1 VLMSFK
7 LKDLQ
12 DLAESK
18 GREYYKEK
26 GHDCLPSTILAIND
40 ALKDVDDVNY
50 ADPIV
55 LKATSPLRAGFGVF
69 EGPCGAVT
77 AGAVAIGLKFS
88 TSDVNDHTTINNAG
102 RKSAEWLR
110 WFKYQMFGSYNCFDI
125 KATPFERERCTNV
138 VTQSAKKLVD
148 ILTEGNPKVTR

>member
-1 VLMSFK
+1 MSFK

-26 GHDCLPSTILAIND
+26 GYDCLPSTLLAVND

-55 LKATSPLRAGFGVF
+55 LKAASPLRAGFGVW
-69 EGPCGAVT
+69 EGPCGVVT
-77 AGAVAIGLKFS
+77 AGAMAIGLKFS
-88 TSDVNDHTTINNAG
+88 TSDVNNHATINNASK
-102 RKSAEWLR
+102 KSAEWLR
-110 WFKYQMFGSYNCFDI
+110 WFKYEKFGSYNCFEI
-125 KATPFERERCTNV
+125 RPTPPDREKCVSV
-138 VTQSAKKLVD
+138 VTQSARKLVD